1 MKKWFFGILAALF
14 LLESFLERNYCGTM
28 VSDMMRLLGFV
39 FIVILTVVRLR
50 QREK

>member
-14 LLESFLERNYCGTM
+14 LLGSFPERNYCGTM